1 MANNQSCITS
11 LLVYIFKIKDIL
23 ILEYLRYREYN
34 VRNKKGEL
42 ADMGENIMDT
52 LKVLANKRMEMSL
65 LRVRERDL
73 VYKKK
78 LDQVMQLE
86 KEYEMFALDKEG
98 RKLIDKLLE
107 TIDEAN
113 IEQASIAYLA
123 GLEDC
128 ILMLKSIGMLQI

>member
-1 MANNQSCITS
+1 
-11 LLVYIFKIKDIL
+11 
-23 ILEYLRYREYN
+23 
-34 VRNKKGEL
+34 
-42 ADMGENIMDT
+42 MGENIMDT

-98 RKLIDKLLE
+98 RKLIDKH
-107 TIDEAN
+107 
-113 IEQASIAYLA
+113 SLA
-123 GLEDC
+123 TA
-128 ILMLKSIGMLQI
+128 

>member
-98 RKLIDKLLE
+98 RKLIDKHSL
-107 TIDEAN
+107 TTA
-113 IEQASIAYLA
+113 
-123 GLEDC
+123 
-128 ILMLKSIGMLQI
+128 

>member
-1 MANNQSCITS
+1 
-11 LLVYIFKIKDIL
+11 
-23 ILEYLRYREYN
+23 
-34 VRNKKGEL
+34 
-42 ADMGENIMDT
+42 MGENIMDT

-73 VYKKK
+73 VYKKT

>member
-42 ADMGENIMDT
+42 ADTGENIMDT

-98 RKLIDKLLE
+98 RKLIDKH
-107 TIDEAN
+107 
-113 IEQASIAYLA
+113 SLA
-123 GLEDC
+123 TA
-128 ILMLKSIGMLQI
+128 

>member
-23 ILEYLRYREYN
+23 ILEYLRYKEYN
-34 VRNKKGEL
+34 VRNEKGEL
-42 ADMGENIMDT
+42 ADMGENIVDT

-98 RKLIDKLLE
+98 RKLIDKH
-107 TIDEAN
+107 
-113 IEQASIAYLA
+113 SLA
-123 GLEDC
+123 TA
-128 ILMLKSIGMLQI
+128 

>member
-128 ILMLKSIGMLQI
+128 FLMLKSIGMLQI